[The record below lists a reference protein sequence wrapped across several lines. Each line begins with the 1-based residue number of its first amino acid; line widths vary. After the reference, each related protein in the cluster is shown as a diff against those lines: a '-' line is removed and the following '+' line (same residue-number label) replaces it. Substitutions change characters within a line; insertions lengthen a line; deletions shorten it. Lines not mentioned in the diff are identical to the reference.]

1 MHFAAFFGILHFF
14 SRRRACAET
23 SKWRKPLEE
32 IGVKFGKDGFVVDW
46 SCAKKSF

>member
-1 MHFAAFFGILHFF
+1 MKVHWAAFCI